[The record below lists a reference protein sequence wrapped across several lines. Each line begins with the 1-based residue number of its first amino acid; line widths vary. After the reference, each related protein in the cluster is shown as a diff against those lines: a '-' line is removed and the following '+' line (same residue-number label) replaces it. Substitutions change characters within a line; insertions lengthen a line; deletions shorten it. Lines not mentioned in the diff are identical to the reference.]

1 MIKEFKIAP
10 EKCEAIIDGV
20 HTGFFKN
27 VSGADELKKDLNLT
41 EAPSIVTFTG
51 ALLKSKGID
60 VLFQSIPLVLKAVPE
75 TMFLIVGYPTEEWE
89 DYAKKNDLMKHVR
102 FTGKVDY
109 FDLPKYLSIS
119 DIAVDP
125 KVDAA
130 GESSGKII
138 NYMGSGLSVVCFE
151 SKNNRKFLADGGFFA
166 ANASIEDLAAK
177 IIYALKNPDEAREK
191 GHRNARRVE
200 EVFSWDAGV
209 KKIENIYESL
219 LRS

>member
-89 DYAKKNDLMKHVR
+89 DDKFIYYTDTKAEAVPEYA
-102 FTGKVDY
+102 
-109 FDLPKYLSIS
+109 PI
-119 DIAVDP
+119 
-125 KVDAA
+125 
-130 GESSGKII
+130 
-138 NYMGSGLSVVCFE
+138 
-151 SKNNRKFLADGGFFA
+151 
-166 ANASIEDLAAK
+166 
-177 IIYALKNPDEAREK
+177 
-191 GHRNARRVE
+191 
-200 EVFSWDAGV
+200 
-209 KKIENIYESL
+209 
-219 LRS
+219 